1 MKHNTM
7 KVVLSLC
14 LTIKNQKQEQNHP
27 ERVLF
32 LFLWCYNTILK
43 IIIQNI
49 QRTIA
54 WGLE

>member
-14 LTIKNQKQEQNHP
+14 LTIKNQKQEQNP

-32 LFLWCYNTILK
+32 LFLWCYNTIPK

>member
-14 LTIKNQKQEQNHP
+14 LTIKNQKQEQNP